1 MALHT
6 KPMEKRIK
14 EFLFPELKE
23 ETIIVQGLLGK
34 REQQKSEQED
44 IFGDVEE
51 RKAIQ

>member
-1 MALHT
+1 
-6 KPMEKRIK
+6 MEKRIK
-14 EFLFPELKE
+14 EFLFPEHKE

>member
-6 KPMEKRIK
+6 KPMEKLLK
-14 EFLFPELKE
+14 GFHFLEPKE
-23 ETIIVQGLLGK
+23 ETIIVQGLLDK
-34 REQQKSEQED
+34 KEQQKLKQEG